1 MEKDK
6 LVLADG
12 TQIELESSQETAALY
27 VKAEN
32 KLVTQA
38 VMQEQ
43 IGAANHRMLDLETKE

>member
-12 TQIELESSQETAALY
+12 TQIELESSQKTAALY

-32 KLVTQA
+32 KSVTQA